1 MYFEL
6 TDEQR
11 MYQEAVRDFCDREL
25 APYATQVDQTGEMR
39 WEAIRKMPQ
48 LGLTGLQVSED
59 YGGAGLDS
67 ISAAIAIEEVG
78 RACGS
83 TGLSLAAHNGLCC
96 FPINR
101 WGNLDQKAK
110 YLPRLTSGDVLGALA
125 LTEPNAG
132 SDLVGGVRTSAVK
145 EGDSWI

>member
-1 MYFEL
+1 MY
-6 TDEQR
+6 
-11 MYQEAVRDFCDREL
+11 RDAIRAFADKEL
-25 APYATQVDQTGEMR
+25 APYAREVDETGKMR

-48 LGLTGLQVSED
+48 LGLTGLQVPEE
-59 YGGAGLDS
+59 YGGAALDG

-101 WGNLDQKAK
+101 WGTDAQKHK
-110 YLPRLTSGDVLGALA
+110 YLPRLTSGETLGSLA
-125 LTEPNAG
+125 LTE
-132 SDLVGGVRTSAVK
+132 
-145 EGDSWI
+145 